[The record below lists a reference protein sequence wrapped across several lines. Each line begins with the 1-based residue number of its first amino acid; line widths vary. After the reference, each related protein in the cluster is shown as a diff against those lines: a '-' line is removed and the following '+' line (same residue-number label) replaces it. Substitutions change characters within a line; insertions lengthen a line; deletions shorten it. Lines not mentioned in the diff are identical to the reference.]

1 MSEISEI
8 NGIKYLIKNKDD
20 LIQKTLVNGVQ
31 WNNDVILLIARI
43 QKKYDL
49 KHCLNIGCHI
59 GTLALPLSKYIK
71 KVTAIEAYPP
81 TFEHLNENIKLNDI
95 TNIESINL
103 AVGNKNQEI
112 YFLDESNDRIKN
124 NTGGMHVITEEDI
137 KYHRLSSGI
146 HSKKIINQMKRLD
159 DTNIKEFDILII
171 DVEGKEHELLL
182 GGREKILEYKPIILI
197 EIWGNKKRQQENM
210 TTTSEELIDHIKNLK
225 YKLVSRFGD
234 NYIFLPE
241 HLDENK

>member
-20 LIQKTLVNGVQ
+20 LIQKTLVSGVQ

-59 GTLALPLSKYIK
+59 GTLALPLSRYIQ

-81 TFEHLNENIKLNDI
+81 TFKHLNENITLNNI

-103 AVGNKNQEI
+103 AIGNKNQEI

-124 NTGGMHVITEEDI
+124 NTGGMHVITNEDI
-137 KYHRLSSGI
+137 ENNRLSSEI
-146 HSKKIINQMKRLD
+146 HSKKTLNYMKRLD
-159 DTNIKEFDILII
+159 DTEVKEFDILII
-171 DVEGKEHELLL
+171 DIEGKEYEMLL
-182 GGREKILEYKPIILI
+182 GGKEKILEYKPVILI
-197 EIWGNKKRQQENM
+197 EIWENKKRQQENM
-210 TTTSEELIDHIKNLK
+210 TTSSEEIIEHIKNLK

-241 HLDENK
+241 HLDENR